1 MKFTCPIKFEED
13 TEFTYRNW

>member
-1 MKFTCPIKFEED
+1 MKFTFPIKFEED